1 MRIAV
6 CPLCGGFWSVLLDGT
21 LAEHSEAN
29 CPALL
34 CPGSRSKAN
43 GESCARPPKFANSAQ
58 AEGRAPARRPE
69 PRRADRSRGRHR

>member
-21 LAEHSEAN
+21 LVEHSEAN
-29 CPALL
+29 APSLL

-43 GESCARPPKFANSAQ
+43 SGEGYARPPKVMASLPSEGQ
-58 AEGRAPARRPE
+58 ARPRRIE
-69 PRRADRSRGRHR
+69 PRRGRGRR